1 LGSRAQAEPEIR
13 GHPPASVLR
22 AGPPLRQ
29 EGDPAGD
36 HRPQGDIRMLAGF
49 SRRAALL
56 AAGGTLAAPGLV
68 QAQATRLRLTLDWAF
83 QSPNAFALL
92 AREKGYFR
100 AAGLDVQID
109 RGQGSGGVPVA
120 LAGGSYDMGYAD
132 LNPAIRFMAENP
144 DRGIVAVALMHD
156 RSPLCAIVRA
166 DGPIRTPKDLE
177 GKRLAAPDFD
187 AGRQL
192 FPAFARTAGIDASKV
207 TFLSVTPALREP
219 MLVRRE
225 ADGVT
230 GFVTTSALALKGIGL
245 PLNQQRIMMYYDH
258 GLNLYGGAILTTRA
272 FLQRNPDAVRGATA
286 ALMKGFIDTARNGQ
300 EMLDILK
307 RIEPL
312 TDVALERERHEMN
325 LERVIMS
332 DHVRANGI
340 SAVDPARLQAGIV
353 AVEQA
358 YNLTPRLQ
366 ASQIYT
372 SDFLPADRRI

>member
-1 LGSRAQAEPEIR
+1 MV
-13 GHPPASVLR
+13 H
-22 AGPPLRQ
+22 
-29 EGDPAGD
+29 
-36 HRPQGDIRMLAGF
+36 GF
-49 SRRAALL
+49 NRRAALL
-56 AAGGTLAAPGLV
+56 AAGGLLAAPRLV
-68 QAQATRLRLTLDWAF
+68 HAQAARVRLTLDWAF
-83 QSPNAFALL
+83 QAPNAFALV

-100 AAGLDVQID
+100 AAGVDVTVD

-144 DRGIVAVALMHD
+144 DRGIVAVAVLHD

-177 GKRLAAPDFD
+177 GKKLAAPEFD

-192 FPAFARTAGIDASKV
+192 FPAFAKAAGIDASKV

-245 PLNQQRIMMYYDH
+245 GLSQQRTMMYYDH
-258 GLNLYGGAILTTRA
+258 GLNLYGGAILTTRR
-272 FLQRNPDAVRGATA
+272 FLESNPDAVRGTTA
-286 ALMKGFIDTARNGQ
+286 ALMKAFIETVRNGQ

-307 RIEPL
+307 RVEPL
-312 TDVALERERHEMN
+312 TDVALERERHELN
-325 LERVIMS
+325 VEKVIMS
-332 DHVRANGI
+332 DNVRANGI
-340 SAVDPARLQAGIV
+340 SAVDPARLQTGIRQ
-353 AVEQA
+353 VEEA

-366 ASQIYT
+366 GPQIYT
-372 SDFLPADRRI
+372 ADFLPPAADRKL

>member
-1 LGSRAQAEPEIR
+1 MVR
-13 GHPPASVLR
+13 G
-22 AGPPLRQ
+22 
-29 EGDPAGD
+29 
-36 HRPQGDIRMLAGF
+36 F
-49 SRRAALL
+49 TRRSALL
-56 AAGGTLAAPGLV
+56 AAGGALAAPSLGH
-68 QAQATRLRLTLDWAF
+68 AQAARVRLTLDWAF
-83 QSPNAFALL
+83 QSPNAFALV

-100 AAGLDVQID
+100 AAGLEVTVD

-144 DRGIVAVALMHD
+144 DRGIVAVAILHD

-177 GKRLAAPDFD
+177 GKKLAAPDFD

-192 FPAFARTAGIDASKV
+192 FPAFAKAAGIDASKV
-207 TFLSVTPALREP
+207 TFVSVTPALREP

-245 PLNQQRIMMYYDH
+245 AHNQQRVMMYYDH

-272 FLQRNPDAVRGATA
+272 FIARNPDAVRGMTA
-286 ALMKGFIDTARNGQ
+286 ALTRAFIETVRNGQ
-300 EMLDILK
+300 EMLDIL
-307 RIEPL
+307 RRVEPL

-325 LERVIMS
+325 VERVIMS
-332 DHVRANGI
+332 DNVRANGL
-340 SAVDPARLQAGIV
+340 SAVDPARLQAGIQ
-353 AVEQA
+353 AVEEA
-358 YNLTPRLQ
+358 YGMQPRLQ
-366 ASQIYT
+366 AAQIYT
-372 SDFLPADRRI
+372 PDFLPPAADRRI

>member
-1 LGSRAQAEPEIR
+1 MTSGFTRRGALLATGGILAAPRLARAQA
-13 GHPPASVLR
+13 
-22 AGPPLRQ
+22 
-29 EGDPAGD
+29 
-36 HRPQGDIRMLAGF
+36 
-49 SRRAALL
+49 SR
-56 AAGGTLAAPGLV
+56 V
-68 QAQATRLRLTLDWAF
+68 RLTLDWAF
-83 QSPNAFALL
+83 QAPNAFALV

-100 AAGLDVQID
+100 AAGLEVQVD

-144 DRGIVAVALMHD
+144 DRGIVAVAVLHD

-192 FPAFARTAGIDASKV
+192 FPAFAKAAGVDASKV

-245 PLNQQRIMMYYDH
+245 AHNQQRVMMYYDH

-272 FLQRNPDAVRGATA
+272 FLQRNPDAVRGVTA
-286 ALMKGFIDTARNGQ
+286 ALLKSFRETVASGQ
-300 EMLDILK
+300 EMLDTLK

-312 TDVALERERHEMN
+312 TDVALEAERHQMN
-325 LERVIMS
+325 TERVVVT

-340 SAVDPARLQAGIV
+340 SAVDMGRLQTGIR
-353 AVEQA
+353 AVEEA
-358 YNLTPRLQ
+358 YNLPPRLE
-366 ASQIYT
+366 AAQIYT
-372 SDFLPADRRI
+372 PDFLPPVADRRI